1 MDSALLRDQ
10 WENNIS
16 VQLARLSLRLLKSF
30 LWCMPP
36 AHWIILVLFP
46 RLLVPSAFFSVDF
59 FWMPKSALLN
69 FFFQDWSSLW
79 LKRKWKISKKGELV
93 RYLLVWVEEATVGRL
108 EVAVLWSEGIGS
120 ICASSSLMRL
130 HGVTVTTSKCVNSV
144 WALEELSLAWVR
156 LHILP
161 AALGPSARHK
171 LEVFVKALWFAA
183 SDGGVVDSFSLGD
196 VLGWDNITSVNGREL
211 VHLVLSH

>member
-1 MDSALLRDQ
+1 M
-10 WENNIS
+10 
-16 VQLARLSLRLLKSF
+16 
-30 LWCMPP
+30 
-36 AHWIILVLFP
+36 
-46 RLLVPSAFFSVDF
+46 
-59 FWMPKSALLN
+59 
-69 FFFQDWSSLW
+69 
-79 LKRKWKISKKGELV
+79 
-93 RYLLVWVEEATVGRL
+93 
-108 EVAVLWSEGIGS
+108 AVLWSEGIGS

-196 VLGWDNITSVNGREL
+196 VLG
-211 VHLVLSH
+211 